1 MKVLVDLAECA
12 FLAHVDGAE
21 CAHAL
26 FEFPCAVLD
35 QVVVVLEPRD
45 LGLEQVPHLD
55 RFHRE
60 NLQRR
65 TDREHLH
72 VAKLNR
78 VHTLHTVQLGPENFL
93 RLLH

>member
-35 QVVVVLEPRD
+35 QVVVALEPRD

-55 RFHRE
+55 CLHRE
-60 NLQRR
+60 HLQRR

-72 VAKLNR
+72 VAELDR
-78 VHTLHTVQLGPENFL
+78 VHALHPVQLGPEHLL